1 MAFEFRSETFR
12 AELSAP
18 TPLENVLRQRFP
30 EASWSAIRR
39 LIGTGKVRVAS
50 VAASEPRRLVPP
62 GADVQIQMT
71 APRTKPGFTAAA
83 EYVMFCDRDVVVVR
97 KPVGISSVEHEDEPT
112 CLATEL
118 RDWLS
123 RHEKRSCPP
132 LKTVH
137 RLDKVTSGV
146 MVFARTQAA
155 QLALKEQFR
164 AHTTGRHY
172 VAVAHGRVHDATLSY
187 RLVRNRGDGL
197 RGVTNDPNLGRHS
210 VTHVAVREVL
220 PRCTLVQCRLETGR
234 THQIRIHLAHTGH
247 PVVGDTL
254 YGRDHEGPAIE
265 SPRTLLHA
273 ASLSFTHP
281 HDRRRLEFEDPVPED
296 FEAVVRRERALGSAR
311 AVPASTQARPDRAPK
326 PRRR

>member
-1 MAFEFRSETFR
+1 VAFEFRSESFR

-30 EASWSAIRR
+30 GASWSAIRR

-50 VAASEPRRLVPP
+50 LATTEPRRLVPP

-71 APRTKPGFTAAA
+71 APRPKPGFMATS
-83 EYVMFCDRDVVVVR
+83 EYVLFCDRDVVAVR
-97 KPVGISSVEHEDEPT
+97 KPAGISSIEHEDEPT
-112 CLATEL
+112 SLAQEL
-118 RDWLS
+118 REWLS
-123 RHEKRSCPP
+123 QHEKRSCPP
-132 LKTVH
+132 LEVVH

-146 MVFARTQAA
+146 MVFARTRAA
-155 QLALKEQFR
+155 QLELKEQFR

-172 VAVAHGRVHDATLSY
+172 IAVAHGHVHDATLSY

-210 VTHVAVREVL
+210 VTHVVAREVL
-220 PRCTLVQCRLETGR
+220 ERCSVVECRLETGR

-247 PVVGDTL
+247 PVVGDAL
-254 YGRDHEGPAIE
+254 YGRDYAGAAIA

-281 HDRRRLEFEDPVPED
+281 RDRRRLEFEDPLPEE
-296 FEAVVRRERALGSAR
+296 FESVIRRERAAGPSNSPQR
-311 AVPASTQARPDRAPK
+311 SQRPR
-326 PRRR
+326 PR